1 MITKKD
7 IEVKRKVAGWYQVYL
22 KTKLGDGTYRREFIG
37 EVDKNGSETG
47 EWVVFDA
54 DNEWIITTDV
64 KWFAIQSLIDD
75 YNNRLENPHLYS

>member
-7 IEVKRKVAGWYQVYL
+7 IEVKKKVAGWYQVYL
-22 KTKLGDGTYRREFIG
+22 KTELGDGTYHSEFIG